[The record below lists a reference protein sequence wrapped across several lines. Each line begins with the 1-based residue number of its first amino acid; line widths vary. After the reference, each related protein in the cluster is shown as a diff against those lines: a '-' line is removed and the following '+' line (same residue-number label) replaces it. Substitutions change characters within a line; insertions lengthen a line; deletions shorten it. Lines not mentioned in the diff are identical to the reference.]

1 MRSGLRWP
9 LSTRQMW
16 LFERPMR
23 RATCETGR
31 CRHGLSIV
39 SVFSIF
45 NPFAVFAILSVAF
58 LRQRGYYTL
67 CINRAQG
74 VFYTFCKFLMS
85 KLAEKLKEL
94 RGEEAQ
100 GIFAARLG
108 LKQAVYC
115 HYEKGRREPSLDQL
129 AHIAMVLQTTTDALL
144 GIDQP
149 PSSSV
154 AVRGSAVSPGRQPTT
169 NSPTNQLTN
178 QPPTT
183 KSAPGTL
190 PQCARCEHRKLADK
204 MRKMIGKG

>member
-1 MRSGLRWP
+1 
-9 LSTRQMW
+9 
-16 LFERPMR
+16 
-23 RATCETGR
+23 
-31 CRHGLSIV
+31 
-39 SVFSIF
+39 
-45 NPFAVFAILSVAF
+45 
-58 LRQRGYYTL
+58 
-67 CINRAQG
+67 
-74 VFYTFCKFLMS
+74 MS

-100 GIFAARLG
+100 GVFAARLG

-129 AHIAMVLQTTTDALL
+129 AHIAMALQTTTDALL
-144 GIDQP
+144 GIDRP

-178 QPPTT
+178 QLTNQPPTT

-190 PQCARCEHRKLADK
+190 PQCAKCPFKAKVKKFEALMAK
-204 MRKMIGKG
+204 